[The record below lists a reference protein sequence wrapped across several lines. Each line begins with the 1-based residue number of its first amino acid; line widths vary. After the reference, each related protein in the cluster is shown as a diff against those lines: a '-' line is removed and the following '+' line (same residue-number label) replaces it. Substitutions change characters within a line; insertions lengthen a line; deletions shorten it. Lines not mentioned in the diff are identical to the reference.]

1 MGVAG
6 EEGLCALVMGQIEF
20 PPILRAT
27 LRPLSGVVW
36 PPLHGSAFL
45 PLNPPFFCIF
55 MSLSPAQLRFLA
67 WAALAAVAWGVL
79 HLLSPALLPFV
90 VAAVM
95 AYALH
100 PLVASMA
107 RRRVPPWLGAGVA
120 IGLLSAVLLAVVL
133 LIVPVVTR
141 QVPLLREQVPA
152 LMEHLNTVLQPWA
165 ARFGL
170 DLAVDVNAVRDVVR
184 KLVAGHE
191 GDLIDGVLSSLRIG
205 GSALAA
211 VLGHLV
217 LTPIVA
223 YYLLLEWADMVA
235 RAKGFIPPRWQEGAQ
250 RFLDE
255 TDEVLG
261 QYLRG
266 QLLVMGILAVFY
278 TVGLALVGLKLA
290 LPIGVFTG
298 LAVFVPYLGFGLGLV
313 LGVLAAALQ
322 FQDLT
327 GIVLVL
333 GVYGVGQVVE
343 SMWLTPK
350 LLGDRIGLHPLAVIF
365 ALMAFGHLF
374 GFVGVLVALPV
385 SAVLLV
391 ALRRIR
397 AWYLGSDLYR
407 GEPLRLKRPHP
418 PADE

>member
-1 MGVAG
+1 M
-6 EEGLCALVMGQIEF
+6 
-20 PPILRAT
+20 T
-27 LRPLSGVVW
+27 L
-36 PPLHGSAFL
+36 
-45 PLNPPFFCIF
+45 
-55 MSLSPAQLRFLA
+55 SL
-67 WAALAAVAWGVL
+67 VAWGLL
-79 HLLSPALLPFV
+79 HLLSPVLMPFV
-90 VAAVM
+90 LAAVLG
-95 AYALH
+95 YALH
-100 PLVASMA
+100 PLVEKMYA
-107 RRRVPPWLGAGVA
+107 RRVPRWLGAGVA
-120 IGLLSAVLLAVVL
+120 LVLLGAVVLAVLL

-141 QVPLLREQVPA
+141 QVPLIRDQVPA
-152 LMEHLNTVLQPWA
+152 LMEHFNTWLQPIA

-170 DLAVDVNAVRDVVR
+170 ELQVDVSAVRDVLR

-191 GDLIDGVLSSLRIG
+191 QDLVDGVLSSLRIG

-211 VLGHLV
+211 VLGNLV

-223 YYLLLEWADMVA
+223 YYLLLDWNPLVA
-235 RAKGFIPPRWQEGAQ
+235 RLKNAVPPRWRGATQ
-250 RFLDE
+250 RFLHE

-266 QLLVMGILAVFY
+266 QLLVMAALALFY

-322 FQDLT
+322 FQDLS
-327 GIVLVL
+327 GVVLVL
-333 GVYGVGQVVE
+333 AVYGVGQVVE

-350 LLGDRIGLHPLAVIF
+350 LLGERIGLHPIAVIF

-374 GFVGVLVALPV
+374 GFVGVLVALPA

-391 ALRRIR
+391 ALRRVR
-397 AWYLGSDLYR
+397 QTYLGSELYT
-407 GEPLRLKRPHP
+407 GAPPPP
-418 PADE
+418 PAE